1 MEWNL
6 TMKQIKSSN
15 LASASY
21 NRITRELT
29 VNFKNG
35 STYKYPNVSNEL
47 YEKFEDTF
55 SGENGKSAGKFFN
68 EHIKGLPFEKVDQ

>member
-1 MEWNL
+1 
-6 TMKQIKSSN
+6 MKQIVSSN

-21 NRITRELT
+21 NRIAKELT

-35 STYKYPNVSNEL
+35 SSYKYSNISNEL
-47 YEKFEDTF
+47 YEEFEDTF

-68 EHIKGLPFEKVDQ
+68 ANIKHLPSKKVN